1 MQTYS
6 NEHIM
11 NQNGTITI
19 NNLPFNA
26 GEKISVV
33 IVSKAKTHK
42 AKKRYPFWNKPI
54 KYIDPTEPVALDD
67 WEIYS
72 T

>member
-11 NQNGTITI
+11 NKNGTITI

-26 GEKISVV
+26 GEKISVI
-33 IVSKAKTHK
+33 IVSKAKVETTQ
-42 AKKRYPFWNKPI
+42 KRYPFWGKPI
-54 KYIDPTEPVALDD
+54 KYIDPTEPVAQDD
-67 WEIYS
+67 WDIYE
-72 T
+72 